1 MILEIVLVLE
11 LFLCISS
18 IFGTLP
24 GPWGAMGAPRTSH
37 WAQNRISI
45 DLEPILDSQSGGF
58 SAIINQKSY
67 GVLAAFFEGVLARRP
82 LLLFVRGGICLVFL
96 ILRFPLFYN

>member
-1 MILEIVLVLE
+1 MPSASGTGVGEVTALRDFPRPVLDAFFE
-11 LFLCISS
+11 
-18 IFGTLP
+18 
-24 GPWGAMGAPRTSH
+24 
-37 WAQNRISI
+37 
-45 DLEPILDSQSGGF
+45 
-58 SAIINQKSY
+58 